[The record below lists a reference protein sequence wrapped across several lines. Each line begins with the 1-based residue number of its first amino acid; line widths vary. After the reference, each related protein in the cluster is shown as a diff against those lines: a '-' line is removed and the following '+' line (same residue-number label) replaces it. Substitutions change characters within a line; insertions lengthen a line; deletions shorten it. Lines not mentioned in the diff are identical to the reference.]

1 MLGTQASGPVDVS
14 TVAISPCGTFAFV
27 GSASGTIDMF
37 NLQSG
42 IHRQQFPSKV
52 TPAQARQLKMQQLKQ
67 ADDVENLNTRVAGAF
82 TPGTGRHT
90 KAITGI
96 IVDSTNKLVV
106 SCSLDGKV
114 KFWDFLTGN
123 LLDQIDWAPMAA
135 ITGCRYHA
143 ANDLLA
149 FSCDDHSIRVVDME
163 TKRTIRE
170 FLGFEEEVTDFCF
183 SNDGRW
189 VIASSEDCTVR
200 VWDLPT
206 SHLIDAIRFERPC
219 KAVAMSSTG
228 EYLAACIEGEL
239 GVSIWT
245 NKTLF
250 RHVPTRQISAKDIA
264 ATTLPT
270 VSGEGNRGLLDAA
283 FEEDEEG
290 AEDPA
295 VIAPDVDQLSAEMTT
310 LSMVPKSRWQTL
322 LHLDLIK
329 QRNKPKEAPKA
340 PEKAPF
346 FLPSAGAAK
355 PKAID
360 EGAGKEESNSRIVRL
375 EMARQEEAFTG
386 KLLEGAASG
395 DCKFTIYVAVSAG
408 KSKRD

>member
-1 MLGTQASGPVDVS
+1 
-14 TVAISPCGTFAFV
+14 
-27 GSASGTIDMF
+27 
-37 NLQSG
+37 
-42 IHRQQFPSKV
+42 
-52 TPAQARQLKMQQLKQ
+52 
-67 ADDVENLNTRVAGAF
+67 
-82 TPGTGRHT
+82 
-90 KAITGI
+90 
-96 IVDSTNKLVV
+96 
-106 SCSLDGKV
+106 
-114 KFWDFLTGN
+114 
-123 LLDQIDWAPMAA
+123 
-135 ITGCRYHA
+135 
-143 ANDLLA
+143 
-149 FSCDDHSIRVVDME
+149 
-163 TKRTIRE
+163 
-170 FLGFEEEVTDFCF
+170 
-183 SNDGRW
+183 
-189 VIASSEDCTVR
+189 
-200 VWDLPT
+200 
-206 SHLIDAIRFERPC
+206 
-219 KAVAMSSTG
+219 MSSTG

-245 NKTLF
+245 NRTLF